1 MTWPVNFNKIGFL
14 RSIFLRPIRRSFSW
28 FLCTPKT
35 YIIKSVPSSTSKAT
49 NELDFFKNVSMA
61 EILVSSITELKKKE
75 KNKKKAKSGGFESMN
90 LSPNVF
96 RGVKR
101 KGFRIPTPIQR
112 KTIPLILS
120 GADVV
125 AMARTGSGKTAAFVV
140 PMLEK
145 LKQRVSQG
153 GVRALILSPTREVA
167 LQIFKDTKDL
177 GRFTGK
183 IYHFA
188 HYPLYHYIYI
198 LTICIVVVWFSF

>member
-1 MTWPVNFNKIGFL
+1 MGFL
-14 RSIFLRPIRRSFSW
+14 QAFFFKAHQPVF
-28 FLCTPKT
+28 FEVFVHPQT
-35 YIIKSVPSSTSKAT
+35 YIIKSVPSSPSKAT
-49 NELDFFKNVSMA
+49 NQLDFFKNVSMA

-101 KGFRIPTPIQR
+101 KGFRVPTPIQR

-167 LQIFKDTKDL
+167 LQILKDTKDL

-188 HYPLYHYIYI
+188 HYPLYHCTIVYIY
-198 LTICIVVVWFSF
+198 